1 MSQLPTEDGVSTT
14 NIFKR
19 KINSII
25 QPPHKMSGQ
34 ENELTCIR
42 KRAFEDEDNHDSR
55 VQGSL
60 RKQPRS
66 TTGSDKTN
74 SSNSSSKTLVPLGG
88 VELFHITVA
97 AAKDSSSAT
106 VPTSELSFRSEI
118 SETDREAIDRNL
130 KPWDSPSST
139 TADLE
144 DLADDD
150 VEGESLL
157 RLPFSLD
164 ELDPQSEKKDQFTGS
179 LDITDKIRPSKKA
192 VITNLAPATAPP
204 KEDNPKPDPLPSPSA
219 PPTPLPARKGI
230 WDISTTHTP
239 PLILRPPTPRA
250 PPQPLPFPSLL
261 PSQPPPLPPVSSPP
275 LDPPVT
281 PTPFLPKEYIS
292 ASGRGPIN
300 LIDAST
306 GKILATRHPT
316 GGYGY
321 DPAVNWTPETSFS
334 DGGSAARSETLV
346 PIRPGS
352 KVLVPRN
359 RIPRDERFPYANWEA
374 LWGGPGVG
382 GKADEG
388 EDGEGEEE
396 EDDDKTVVAADDNDD
411 AKPSFTTQDSH
422 MHGDVL
428 VFRHEGDTSFTSP
441 STMPCSAAAHMLD
454 IAGVKYEAE
463 KLMAAHARSR
473 EVYERLADLLEKEV
487 RRAVRRA
494 RGEVVR
500 PVVRP
505 VAEEIRK
512 RVRVERWRAMEGED
526 GKEEG
531 DGELEMK
538 WADWFVD
545 AAGRG
550 VLHLKVEGCTCGPEP
565 LWEERWW

>member
-1 MSQLPTEDGVSTT
+1 MSPLPTKDGVSTT
-14 NIFKR
+14 GISKR

-25 QPPHKMSGQ
+25 QPHPEMPGQ
-34 ENELTCIR
+34 ENGLHCPR
-42 KRAFEDEDNHDSR
+42 KRAFEDEDNHEFR

-66 TTGSDKTN
+66 TAGSDKTN

-88 VELFHITVA
+88 VELFHIAVA
-97 AAKDSSSAT
+97 AAKDSSPVI

-118 SETDREAIDRNL
+118 SETDREVIDRSL
-130 KPWDSPSST
+130 KPWDSPSFT
-139 TADLE
+139 TADL
-144 DLADDD
+144 DDPADD

-164 ELDPQSEKKDQFTGS
+164 DLTPRIQKKDQSTSS
-179 LDITDKIRPSKKA
+179 LDITANIRPSKKPI
-192 VITNLAPATAPP
+192 ITNLAPATAPP
-204 KEDNPKPDPLPSPSA
+204 KENPKPDPVPSPSA
-219 PPTPLPARKGI
+219 PPTSLPTRKGI
-230 WDISTTHTP
+230 WDISTNDTP

-261 PSQPPPLPPVSSPP
+261 PPQPPTPSPP
-275 LDPPVT
+275 LDFPT
-281 PTPFLPKEYIS
+281 TTTPFLPKEYIS

-359 RIPRDERFPYANWEA
+359 RIPQDERFPYANWEA
-374 LWGGPGVG
+374 LWGGAGVG
-382 GKADEG
+382 GKA
-388 EDGEGEEE
+388 EE
-396 EDDDKTVVAADDNDD
+396 EDDDKTVVAPDDNDGVD
-411 AKPSFTTQDSH
+411 VKSSFTTQNSH
-422 MHGDVL
+422 TPGDVL

-454 IAGVKYEAE
+454 IAGAKYEAE
-463 KLMAAHARSR
+463 KLMAAHGRSR
-473 EVYERLADLLEKEV
+473 QVYERLADLLEKEV

-494 RGEVVR
+494 RRGKGEVVR
-500 PVVRP
+500 AVVRA

-512 RVRVERWRAMEGED
+512 RIGVERWRAGDGE
-526 GKEEG
+526 KEG

-565 LWEERWW
+565 LWEQRW

>member
-1 MSQLPTEDGVSTT
+1 M
-14 NIFKR
+14 
-19 KINSII
+19 NSMI

-34 ENELTCIR
+34 ESELTCIR

-97 AAKDSSSAT
+97 AAKDPSSVI
-106 VPTSELSFRSEI
+106 VPTSEWSFRSEI

-130 KPWDSPSST
+130 KPWDSPTFT
-139 TADLE
+139 TA

-150 VEGESLL
+150 VDGESLL

-164 ELDPQSEKKDQFTGS
+164 ELAPQSLKKDQTTSS
-179 LDITDKIRPSKKA
+179 LDIKEKIRLSKKP

-204 KEDNPKPDPLPSPSA
+204 KEDNPNPDAVPPPSA

-230 WDISTTHTP
+230 WDISTTNTP
-239 PLILRPPTPRA
+239 PLILRPPPPRA

-261 PSQPPPLPPVSSPP
+261 PSQTPPLPPVSSPP
-275 LDPPVT
+275 LDLPVT
-281 PTPFLPKEYIS
+281 LTPFLPKEYIS

-306 GKILATRHPT
+306 GKIIATRHPT

-352 KVLVPRN
+352 RVLVPRN

-374 LWGGPGVG
+374 LWGGAGVG
-382 GKADEG
+382 GNAERGKVEEEEEEG
-388 EDGEGEEE
+388 EGEE
-396 EDDDKTVVAADDNDD
+396 EDDDKTVVAPDNNDGAD
-411 AKPSFTTQDSH
+411 KSSFTTQDSH
-422 MHGDVL
+422 TPGDVL

-463 KLMAAHARSR
+463 KLMAAQARSR
-473 EVYERLADLLEKEV
+473 EVYERLAGLLEKEV

-512 RVRVERWRAMEGED
+512 RIGVERWRAGNGEKEGV
-526 GKEEG
+526 
-531 DGELEMK
+531 GELEIK